1 MAENRYGIE
10 NEYEFD
16 LQQEGKI
23 DPSNLPSCI
32 MAD

>member
-16 LQQEGKI
+16 LHQEGKV
-23 DPSNLPSCI
+23 DPSNLPS
-32 MAD
+32 